1 MEVHAHTHTP
11 RKKWTH
17 YFWEFLMLFLAVF
30 CGFLAENFREHQ
42 IEHNREKVFIKS
54 FIADLQSDTAQ
65 IAGSKQFFEKTF
77 KGLDTLMTALKAPD
91 AIENPKLINDCFGYA
106 KDDVEF
112 ISSDRTILQLKNG
125 GNMRLIRKQ
134 LVSDS
139 IIYYDQIIR
148 LVYAKYQEMNNS
160 RSDVLK
166 LLDEVIDENT
176 TENSMVINREM
187 LPVANPQ
194 KLITKDRYKLDM
206 LFNKIKRLKGQQ
218 MGYAIALDFLKSYAE
233 DLIVFIRKEY
243 HIK

>member
-1 MEVHAHTHTP
+1 MEVHAHSHTA

-42 IEHNREKVFIKS
+42 IEHNREKAFIKS

-65 IAGSKQFFEKTF
+65 IAGGKQFFEKTF

-139 IIYYDQIIR
+139 IIFYDQMIK
-148 LVYAKYQEMNNS
+148 LVYARYQVLNIS
-160 RSDVLK
+160 RNDVMR

-176 TENSMVINREM
+176 TENSRVINREM
-187 LPVANPQ
+187 LSVANPK

-218 MGYAIALDFLKSYAE
+218 MDYANVLDFLKSYAGN
-233 DLIVFIRKEY
+233 LIVFIRKEY
-243 HIK
+243 HLK